1 VNPETQ
7 QLIAKYKR
15 DVKSIYAFYIIW
27 AVLVIGIFGLTQRIA
42 IGPVYGQLTMS
53 VFYFSPIV
61 ILHIVRLSVLMYRI
75 NKGSQQA
82 APIAY
87 IKHELENYPL
97 QLKKLSAIFQIFSL
111 LLLIVSLVVALSTRS
126 TIAIGF
132 IGLTIQCFLV
142 TAAVL
147 TEQYYAINFYRELKP

>member
-1 VNPETQ
+1 VNSETQ

-15 DVKSIYAFYIIW
+15 DVKGIYAFYIIW
-27 AVLVIGIFGLTQRIA
+27 AVVVTGIFGVTQSIV
-42 IGPVYGQLTMS
+42 IGPLYDQLAMS

-61 ILHIVRLSVLMYRI
+61 LLHIVRLGILMHRI

-82 APIAY
+82 APTVY
-87 IKHELENYPL
+87 IKHELQYYPL

-126 TIAIGF
+126 TIAVSF
-132 IGLTIQCFLV
+132 VGLTIQCFLV
-142 TAAVL
+142 TAAIL
-147 TEQYYAINFYRELKP
+147 TEQYYAINFYRELKH